1 MKDGRHG
8 ITHLLEVEN
17 LTKRFGGITAVNN
30 ISFTVDEGEIVGI
43 IGPNGAGKTTIFNLM
58 TGFLKPDS
66 GKVKLRDEDITGL
79 SPEIVANK
87 GLARTFQVVR
97 PFRHL
102 PTIANVLV
110 ALNSPRGKRKIQYI
124 KTDTRKAL
132 EMLEDV
138 GLSEMMLEP
147 AENLSFG
154 DLKRLEIARAIALEP
169 DLVLLDEPF
178 GGLSPVETDY
188 MIKSIQRMHLDGHTI
203 VIVEH
208 KLYALMMLVKKVIVV
223 HNGEKIAEGTPEEI
237 AKNEKV
243 IEVYLG
249 KASLGKAI

>member
-1 MKDGRHG
+1 
-8 ITHLLEVEN
+8 L
-17 LTKRFGGITAVNN
+17 TAVNEV
-30 ISFTVDEGEIVGI
+30 SFHVDEGEMLGI
-43 IGPNGAGKTTIFNLM
+43 IGPNGAGKTTLFNLI
-58 TGFLKPDS
+58 TGYLKPDS
-66 GKVKLRDEDITGL
+66 GKVRLGGKDITGL
-79 SPEIVANK
+79 SPDKVANK

-102 PTIANVLV
+102 PTIANILV
-110 ALNSPRGKRKIQYI
+110 ALQSPRGKRKIEYI
-124 KTDTRKAL
+124 KTAERKAM

-178 GGLSPVETDY
+178 GGLSPIETEY
-188 MIKSIQRMHLDGHTI
+188 MVKSIQRMHLDGHT
-203 VIVEH
+203 VAIVEH
-208 KLYALMMLVKKVIVV
+208 KLHALMQLVKEVIVM
-223 HNGEKIAEGTPEEI
+223 HDGEKIAEGTPEEI
-237 AKNEKV
+237 AKNDKV

-249 KASLGKAI
+249 TGFNATSK